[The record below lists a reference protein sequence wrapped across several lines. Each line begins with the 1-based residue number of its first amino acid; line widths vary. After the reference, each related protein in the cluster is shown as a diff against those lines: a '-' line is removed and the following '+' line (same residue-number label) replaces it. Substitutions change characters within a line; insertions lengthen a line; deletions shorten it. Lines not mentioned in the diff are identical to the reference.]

1 VTYSLRTLDDHTFI
15 LDSSALE
22 AFLFDRTVVGVPLLN
37 AAREATTHWLGA
49 LRDNGL
55 LAPTD
60 DADAAGL
67 TILTGGLYY
76 GLQPAWQTVFGS
88 LLPENFIGI
97 KRHLDERNQWFAD
110 YHYVSFEAPCRT
122 VLIGDTVASGA
133 SVSQGIRAF
142 ADWGRTHGLEQV
154 HFFSAC
160 GSLVGGRRI
169 RQACA
174 NLGLKVT
181 FTHGLA
187 AFGMAEQGWQLP
199 DTDLPWLHP
208 DTITQPHY
216 RRRAELAFEGKP
228 VCAIGDW
235 GLRCKNPKA
244 YLKEW
249 HEEAAYWQLTSTSN
263 TST

>member
-1 VTYSLRTLDDHTFI
+1 MSYDLRPLDDNTYI
-15 LDSSALE
+15 LESPALE

-37 AAREATTHWLGA
+37 AAREATTHWLAA
-49 LRDNGL
+49 LRDRGRL
-55 LAPTD
+55 LAD
-60 DADAAGL
+60 DNVAGL

-133 SVSQGIRAF
+133 SVSQGLRAF
-142 ADWGRTHGLEQV
+142 ADWGRAHGLEQV

-160 GSLVGGRRI
+160 GSRVGGQRI
-169 RQACA
+169 RQACVD
-174 NLGLKVT
+174 LGLKAT

-187 AFGMAEQGWQLP
+187 AFGMAEHGWQLP

-208 DTITQPHY
+208 DTISQPHHLQ
-216 RRRAELAFEGKP
+216 RAELAFQSKP

-249 HEEAAYWQLTSTSN
+249 HEEAAYWQLAST
-263 TST
+263 

>member
-1 VTYSLRTLDDHTFI
+1 MTYNLRPLDTDTYI
-15 LDSSALE
+15 LESPALE

-37 AAREATTHWLGA
+37 AAREATVHWLAA
-49 LRDNGL
+49 LRDNKL
-55 LAPTD
+55 LDSTED
-60 DADAAGL
+60 VAGL

-88 LLPENFIGI
+88 LLPENFIGV

-110 YHYVSFEAPCRT
+110 YHYVSFEAPCRV
-122 VLIGDTVASGA
+122 VLVGDTVASG
-133 SVSQGIRAF
+133 VSLAQGIRAF
-142 ADWGRTHGLEQV
+142 ASWAIPLGLKQV

-160 GSLVGGRRI
+160 GSRLGGERI
-169 RQACA
+169 RKMCSE
-174 NLGLKVT
+174 LGLRAT

-187 AFGMAEQGWQLP
+187 AFGLAEKGWQLP

-216 RRRAELAFEGKP
+216 GQRAEAAFQGKP

-235 GLRCKNPKA
+235 GMRCKNPKA
-244 YLKEW
+244 YLHEW
-249 HEEAAYWQLTSTSN
+249 QEEAAYWQLKI
-263 TST
+263 

>member
-1 VTYSLRTLDDHTFI
+1 MTYNLRPLDTDTYI
-15 LDSSALE
+15 LESPALE
-22 AFLFDRTVVGVPLLN
+22 SFLFDRTVVGIPLLN
-37 AAREATTHWLGA
+37 AAREATVHWLAA
-49 LRDNGL
+49 LRDNRL
-55 LAPTD
+55 LASTED
-60 DADAAGL
+60 VAGL

-88 LLPENFIGI
+88 LLPENFIGV

-110 YHYVSFEAPCRT
+110 YHYVSFEAPCQT
-122 VLIGDTVASGA
+122 VLVGDTVASGV

-142 ADWGRTHGLEQV
+142 AEWAIPRGLKQV

-160 GSLVGGRRI
+160 GSRVGGQRI
-169 RQACA
+169 RETCA
-174 NLGLKVT
+174 RLGLKCT

-187 AFGMAEQGWQLP
+187 AFGMAEKGWQLP

-216 RRRAELAFEGKP
+216 RQRAEAAFQGKP

-235 GLRCKNPKA
+235 GMRCKNPKA
-244 YLKEW
+244 YLHEW
-249 HEEAAYWQLTSTSN
+249 QEEAAYWQLKI
-263 TST
+263 

>member
-1 VTYSLRTLDDHTFI
+1 MSYDLRPLDDNTYI
-15 LDSSALE
+15 LESSALE

-49 LRDNGL
+49 LRDHGL
-55 LAPTD
+55 LSAGD
-60 DADAAGL
+60 DVAGL

-88 LLPENFIGI
+88 LLPEDFIGI

-122 VLIGDTVASGA
+122 VLVGDTVASGA

-142 ADWGRTHGLEQV
+142 ADWGRAHGLEQV

-160 GSLVGGRRI
+160 GSRLGGRRI

-174 NLGLKVT
+174 DLGLKAT

-187 AFGMAEQGWQLP
+187 AFGMAEHGWRLP

-208 DTITQPHY
+208 DTIARPHHL
-216 RRRAELAFEGKP
+216 RRAAQAF
-228 VCAIGDW
+228 
-235 GLRCKNPKA
+235 
-244 YLKEW
+244 
-249 HEEAAYWQLTSTSN
+249 Q
-263 TST
+263 

>member
-1 VTYSLRTLDDHTFI
+1 MTYSLRELDEQTFI
-15 LDSSALE
+15 LESSALE
-22 AFLFDRTVVGVPLLN
+22 AFLFDRTVVGIPLLN

-49 LRDNGL
+49 LRERQLISAGDEV
-55 LAPTD
+55 
-60 DADAAGL
+60 AGL

-97 KRHLDERNQWFAD
+97 KRHLDERNQWLAD
-110 YHYVSFEAPCRT
+110 YHYASFEAPCRT
-122 VLIGDTVASGA
+122 VLVGDTVASGA

-142 ADWGRTHGLEQV
+142 ASWGVEHGLEEV

-160 GSLVGGRRI
+160 GSRVGGQRI
-169 RQACA
+169 RQTCVD
-174 NLGLKVT
+174 LGLKAT

-216 RRRAELAFEGKP
+216 QQRAESAFQGKP

-235 GLRCKNPKA
+235 GMRCKNPKA
-244 YLKEW
+244 YLHEW
-249 HEEAAYWQLTSTSN
+249 QAEAAYWGLTP
-263 TST
+263 